1 MGDGASNVGTFGL
14 LAFRSTCSLCLV
26 PDFSLLASV
35 RARCPSLV
43 MGKAG
48 RTGLPGVSFTL
59 PGHERKLAFA
69 PLRRLIVVLAARDHH
84 VPGRSE
90 LALEAVRAGRKR
102 LVEVVIPKASEVHLH
117 GAEVDDRLVLAEC
130 RQPEETRE
138 IAIGDRWCGDDSR
151 GDSLAVIMF
160 QGDGQFAIEWR

>member
-1 MGDGASNVGTFGL
+1 MGTFGL
-14 LAFRSTCSLCLV
+14 LAFRSTCSLSLV

-35 RARCPSLV
+35 RAKCSSLV

-69 PLRRLIVVLAARDHH
+69 LLLRLIVVLAARDHH
-84 VPGRSE
+84 VPGRGE
-90 LALEAVRAGRKR
+90 LALEAVRTGRKR
-102 LVEVVIPKASEVHLH
+102 LVEVVISRTSEVHLH
-117 GAEVDDRLVLAEC
+117 RAEVDDRLVLTEG

-138 IAIGDRWCGDDSR
+138 IAIGDCWCGDYSR

-160 QGDGQFAIEWR
+160 QGDGQLAVKWR